1 MIEKLIEYSLRN
13 RLMIL
18 VMTVLVMAAG
28 WWSYERLPVDAFP
41 DVSPN
46 LVQVFTVTEGLAP
59 EEVEAFVTYPVETAM
74 LGLPG
79 VEKIRSV
86 SNFGLSVVN
95 VYFEEG
101 VDIYFSRQLV
111 NERLQAAREQ
121 IPEGFGEPELGP
133 ISTGMG
139 LVLFYFLED
148 TTGEYSLE
156 ELRTTHDWVVARNL
170 ARVPGVTEVLGIGGY
185 EKQYHVVIDPDALL
199 RYDLTIQQ
207 IIERVEANNLNIG
220 AQFIEENNEELVVRS
235 VGLAQKM
242 EDLQRIVVKTEDGRP
257 IYLNDVAELKI
268 GGAERRGA
276 QTRNGEGEVVA
287 GMVVKLYGT
296 NASTVIASVEEK
308 ITEINGILP
317 EGLHLKPYYQQKDI
331 VEASVA
337 TVTEALVTGI
347 VLVALVLL
355 VFMGGFRPSVVVA
368 LAIPF
373 SVLFAFIAMYW
384 FDLSANL
391 MSLGG
396 LAIAIGMMV
405 DGTIVMVE
413 NIDRMLRDP
422 RNADPKESKL
432 HVVARACLEVGR
444 PVVFAIVIIIIVF
457 LPLFTLQGVE
467 GKTFRPLAYTVA
479 LAMLG
484 SLIFAILVAPMLGG
498 LLMKRGSKG
507 QRGIGA
513 KGLSGEQSKNNR
525 PLPWYQ
531 RWKRWRIFRRFH
543 SAPRPLNP
551 SARSAEPLAVRL
563 LLIPYRPLV
572 KFFVAQRWAA
582 VLLSILLL
590 AAGVLVFPLLGSEF
604 TPRLNEG
611 TIVVRLSM
619 APSISLNESV
629 RTTSIVER
637 RLLAIEEVI
646 SVTSRVGRGEVGA
659 HADPINSA
667 EMYVT
672 LTPRDE
678 WRQPNDQS
686 FIEAEI
692 RETVEGI
699 PGVLASLTQP
709 IELTVAELLEGVE
722 TELAIKLFGEDL
734 AELKTQADAIAA
746 VLREVP
752 GAADVQVD
760 QVTGTPQL
768 LITPDFDAIARY
780 GINLSD
786 VQHTIQAAVGG
797 AEAGQVFEGIRR
809 FDILV
814 RYPPEARDSRE
825 AIGDILIESP
835 TPGSQGTG
843 AKIPLSELATIKR
856 ITGPRQITRE
866 DTQRFIT
873 IQNNVVG
880 RDIGSFVAEAQA
892 AIDAEVQLPTGYFTT
907 WGGSF
912 RLAQEANKRLVVVVP
927 ITLGIICLL
936 LYSSFGSFKNTMLIL
951 LNIPLAL
958 VGGIIALWIAGEN
971 LSVPASVGFIA
982 LFGIALENGMVL
994 LTYLNQLIEEG
1005 KPIDDASIE
1014 GASLRVRP
1022 VLMTAITTALG
1033 LVPLLIATGT
1043 GSEVQRPL
1051 ATVVIG
1057 GLVTST
1063 LLTLLVLP
1071 ALYKWFAIKVDRE
1084 TAGDTAILQPAPA

>member
-1 MIEKLIEYSLRN
+1 MIDRLIDYSLHN
-13 RLMIL
+13 RLLMA
-18 VMTVLVMAAG
+18 VLAVVVMAAG
-28 WWSYERLPVDAFP
+28 WWSYNRLPVDAFP

-79 VEKIRSV
+79 VEKIRSI

-95 VYFEEG
+95 VYFEDG
-101 VDIYFSRQLV
+101 VDIYFSRRLV
-111 NERLQAAREQ
+111 NERLQEAREQ

-148 TTGEYSLE
+148 TSGTYSLE

-170 ARVPGVTEVLGIGGY
+170 ARVSGVTEVLGIGGF

-199 RYDLTIQQ
+199 RYDLTIDKV
-207 IIERVEANNLNIG
+207 IERVEANNLNVG

-235 VGLAQKM
+235 VGLA
-242 EDLQRIVVKTEDGRP
+242 EDMADLERIVVKTDDGRP
-257 IYLNDVAELKI
+257 VYLDDVAELTI
-268 GGAERRGA
+268 GGAVRRGA

-296 NASTVIASVEEK
+296 NASTVIERVEEK
-308 ITEINGILP
+308 IDEINNILP
-317 EGLHLKPYYQQKDI
+317 DELRLVPYYQQKDI
-331 VEASVA
+331 VEGSVA
-337 TVTEALVTGI
+337 TVTNALVTGI
-347 VLVALVLL
+347 VLVVLVLL

-384 FDLSANL
+384 FELSANL

-413 NIDRMLRDP
+413 NIDRLLRESGPDE
-422 RNADPKESKL
+422 PKRRI
-432 HVVARACLEVGR
+432 VARACREVGR
-444 PVVFAIVIIIIVF
+444 PIVFAIAIIILVF

-484 SLIFAILVAPMLGG
+484 SLIYALLLAPMLGG
-498 LLMKRGSKG
+498 LLMRKDDPNRTPIARRLISLLTKAGARTAA
-507 QRGIGA
+507 QADRA
-513 KGLSGEQSKNNR
+513 KGPAQ
-525 PLPWYQ
+525 
-531 RWKRWRIFRRFH
+531 
-543 SAPRPLNP
+543 
-551 SARSAEPLAVRL
+551 EPLMVRL
-563 LLIPYRPLV
+563 LLLPYRPV
-572 KFFVAQRWAA
+572 VRFFVAQRWAA
-582 VLLSILLL
+582 IVLAVALLL
-590 AAGVLVFPLLGSEF
+590 AGAAVFPRLGSEF
-604 TPRLNEG
+604 TPKLNEG
-611 TIVVRLSM
+611 TIMVRLTM
-619 APSISLNESV
+619 APSISLEESKENAM
-629 RTTSIVER
+629 RVER
-637 RLLAIEEVI
+637 RLLDIPEVI
-646 SVTSRVGRGEVGA
+646 EVTSRVGRGEVGA
-659 HADPINSA
+659 HADPINSV
-667 EMYVT
+667 EMYVI
-672 LTPRDE
+672 LKPKDE
-678 WRQPNDQS
+678 WRQPNDQA
-686 FIEAEI
+686 FIEARI
-692 RETVEGI
+692 REQVEGL
-699 PGVLASLTQP
+699 PGIMANLTQP
-709 IELTVAELLEGVE
+709 IEASVAELLEGVRA
-722 TELAIKLFGEDL
+722 ELAIKVFGEDL
-734 AELKTQADAIAA
+734 AVLKERADAIAS

-768 LITPDFDAIARY
+768 LIRPDFEAIARY
-780 GINLSD
+780 GMNLDD

-797 AEAGQVFEGIRR
+797 VEAGQVFEGVRR

-814 RYPPEARDSRE
+814 RYAPEARETRE
-825 AIGDILIESP
+825 AIGGILVAGP
-835 TPGSQGTG
+835 DGLRV
-843 AKIPLSELATIKR
+843 PLSELATIER

-880 RDIGSFVAEAQA
+880 RDIGTFVADAQA
-892 AIDAEVQLPTGYFTT
+892 AIEAEVELPTGYFTT

-912 RLAQEANKRLVVVVP
+912 RLQQEANKRLAVVVP
-927 ITLGIICLL
+927 VTLLFICLL
-936 LYSSFGSFKNTMLIL
+936 LYSTFNSLKNTALIL

-958 VGGIIALWIAGEN
+958 VGGVLGLWLFGEN

-994 LTYLNQLIEEG
+994 VTYLNQLIREG
-1005 KPIDDASIE
+1005 KSVNDASIE

-1022 VLMTAITTALG
+1022 VLMTAVTTALG
-1033 LVPLLIATGT
+1033 LIPLLLATGT

-1051 ATVVIG
+1051 AIVVIG

-1063 LLTLLVLP
+1063 ILTLLVIP
-1071 ALYKWFAIKVDRE
+1071 ALYKWFSVRVE
-1084 TAGDTAILQPAPA
+1084 TEAEDQTSTPTVKEA